1 MPTTKIKCP
10 DCKTSRVIT
19 INKGRTVKCLK
30 CDQHYYLE
38 LEAKTGFLSSESK
51 ELETTI
57 TPGPADIR
65 PCIYCSGVS
74 ITMNSNKGSYIF
86 SCVCGM
92 AGGIA
97 RSIGDALLIWN
108 NKNPAIKQGL

>member
-38 LEAKTGFLSSESK
+38 LEAKTGFTSNKSK
-51 ELETTI
+51 AFEKKTTVI
-57 TPGPADIR
+57 PGPADIK
-65 PCIYCSGVS
+65 P
-74 ITMNSNKGSYIF
+74 
-86 SCVCGM
+86 CVCSR
-92 AGGIA
+92 IA
-97 RSIGDALLIWN
+97 IEMHENFKMGLYLFACACGVASSPAASIGEALQNWN
-108 NKNPAIKQGL
+108 K